1 MKIEVSHPNR
11 FIYNLLTIIIF
22 QATLEPIK
30 PLKKDELNGSSG
42 VTGGI
47 LDGILSK
54 KPEEIS
60 NSEKSPNSNEKSG
73 LLASLLEKKET
84 LVNGQHEPQEYKKMN
99 GKRPASAE
107 PLEEIA
113 PKKALLEANGV
124 IPEGSSIST
133 TAGGQKVITTPDGK
147 QMIVKT
153 APNGTQVVIGTVE
166 TVDTKPLVNG
176 HNGNGNGTSS
186 PAPSS
191 PTNSVT
197 TSPTA
202 VTSTASVASAA
213 STASTASTTTSAASS
228 LTVTSVPKPNPNLP
242 FLCEWAGCQKAF
254 KTPKEVEKHA
264 ISTHC
269 PLGSEDIP
277 CMWHRCDG
285 MKRKRFSLMTHLQDR
300 HCHPQVKFMNYDD
313 LARKFKCLKIL
324 SFIK

>member
-1 MKIEVSHPNR
+1 M
-11 FIYNLLTIIIF
+11 
-22 QATLEPIK
+22 
-30 PLKKDELNGSSG
+30 NGS
-42 VTGGI
+42 GGI

-54 KPEEIS
+54 KPDEIS
-60 NSEKSPNSNEKSG
+60 NSEKSPNSEKSG

-84 LVNGQHEPQEYKKMN
+84 MVNGQHDPQEYKKMN

-176 HNGNGNGTSS
+176 HNGNGNGNGTSS
-186 PAPSS
+186 PTPSS

-202 VTSTASVASAA
+202 VTSTASVASVA
-213 STASTASTTTSAASS
+213 STASTATSAASS
-228 LTVTSVPKPNPNLP
+228 LTVTSVPKLNPNLP

-269 PLGSEDIP
+269 PLGSEDIA
-277 CMWHRCDG
+277 CMWNRCDG

-300 HCHPQVKFMNYDD
+300 HCHPQV
-313 LARKFKCLKIL
+313 RILKI
-324 SFIK
+324 

>member
-1 MKIEVSHPNR
+1 M
-11 FIYNLLTIIIF
+11 
-22 QATLEPIK
+22 
-30 PLKKDELNGSSG
+30 
-42 VTGGI
+42 
-47 LDGILSK
+47 
-54 KPEEIS
+54 
-60 NSEKSPNSNEKSG
+60 
-73 LLASLLEKKET
+73 
-84 LVNGQHEPQEYKKMN
+84 VNGQHEQEYKKMN

-107 PLEEIA
+107 PIEEIA

-176 HNGNGNGTSS
+176 HNGNGTSS
-186 PAPSS
+186 PTPSS

-213 STASTASTTTSAASS
+213 STATVASTASTSTTAASS

-242 FLCEWAGCQKAF
+242 FLCEWQGCQKAF

-277 CMWHRCDG
+277 CLWHRCDG

-300 HCHPQVKFMNYDD
+300 HCHPQVRIWRENSNCMYFKNFESIAKGLKNCNYS
-313 LARKFKCLKIL
+313 IYSHL
-324 SFIK
+324 SN